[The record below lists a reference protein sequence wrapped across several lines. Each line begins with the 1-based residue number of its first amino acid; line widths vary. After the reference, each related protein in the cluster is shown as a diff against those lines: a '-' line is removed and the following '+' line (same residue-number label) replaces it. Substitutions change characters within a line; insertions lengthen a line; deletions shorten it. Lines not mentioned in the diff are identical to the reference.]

1 MKTIIF
7 IILYLSMSLSFAVDM
22 PLEFEEPVK
31 QQRYQSLLEE
41 FRCLVCQNQTLAAS
55 PAGTAQDLRKV
66 IYNMV
71 NEDQPDEAIID
82 FLVARYGDF
91 VLYNPRLNP
100 STVLLWFGPFLL
112 LILALVVAYR
122 YVNRSKVED
131 VAMTAGDRARVDE
144 LLKNTNNKENNI

>member
-1 MKTIIF
+1 MKIIIF
-7 IILYLSMSLSFAVDM
+7 IILSLSMSSSYAVDM
-22 PLEFEEPVK
+22 HLEFDEPVK
-31 QQRYQSLLEE
+31 QERYQLLLEE

-100 STVLLWFGPFLL
+100 VTVLLWFGPFLL
-112 LILALVVAYR
+112 LIFALFMAYR
-122 YVNRSKVED
+122 HVNRSKVED
-131 VAMTAGDRARVDE
+131 VSITQEDRARAVE
-144 LLKNTNNKENNI
+144 ILKNTNNQENNT